1 MIKQIIFILKN
12 SINFQNFKIIK
23 IISKIIIKYP
33 SKKVKIISF
42 WALQTILSGSPP
54 YPPSCPLSIIKN
66 KKIPSF
72 NQQRWKRWERWEIH
86 NIPMTAIKGR
96 ASRGPIPPTCR
107 WVGCHTLLLT
117 PAKPPFPKTIITRTD
132 RNFSIVP
139 KYLAFLRS
147 NSGQEKLEKES
158 LRLL

>member
-54 YPPSCPLSIIKN
+54 YPSSCPLSIIKT
-66 KKIPSF
+66 KKFQASTS
-72 NQQRWKRWERWEIH
+72 RDERGERNERSTI
-86 NIPMTAIKGR
+86 
-96 ASRGPIPPTCR
+96 
-107 WVGCHTLLLT
+107 
-117 PAKPPFPKTIITRTD
+117 FPWQ
-132 RNFSIVP
+132 
-139 KYLAFLRS
+139 L
-147 NSGQEKLEKES
+147 
-158 LRLL
+158 